1 MTPAPLP
8 IDVTALRTLDYVEVL
23 DPKDMDTTSRVS
35 LRFRDD
41 SSLFSYRLQ
50 DRGLFRTSFDEPI
63 AIIAERRLGSML
75 IALCSSQFATQIDIQ
90 GDGLN
95 SFCFHM
101 VLQGKARLARSED
114 DTIIAG
120 TNGAVL
126 DGSPGTKILTS
137 DANARQSLWIEA
149 GALEHALEG
158 MR

>member
-8 IDVTALRTLDYVEVL
+8 IDVTALRTLDYVEVR

-50 DRGLFRTSFDEPI
+50 DRGLLRTSFDEPI

-75 IALCSSQFATQIDIQ
+75 IALCSSQFATQIDIE
-90 GDGLN
+90 GDGIN

-101 VLQGKARLARSED
+101 VIQGTAKLVRSKNEGV
-114 DTIIAG
+114 IAG
-120 TNGAVL
+120 TDGAVF
-126 DGSPGTKILTS
+126 DGSP
-137 DANARQSLWIEA
+137 AR
-149 GALEHALEG
+149 
-158 MR
+158 RF